1 MLPGPAVPAAAPAG
15 SGGVV
20 LPGAPMLAVQPAAA
34 PGGPPAERRDPPAG
48 PALPDSRPVLLA
60 IPAIGVRARIIALGA
75 NRNGSARVPPLAK
88 PFLVG
93 WFDKGAA
100 PGQRGTADLFG
111 HVDSRFSGPAVFYKL
126 GLLRPGDCV
135 TVTRADHRVAVF
147 RIYSVRMFPKD
158 RFPAARIYAATGRA
172 ELRLVTCGGPF
183 DNRTRDYLDNTVA
196 FARLATVRTS

>member
-1 MLPGPAVPAAAPAG
+1 MLPGPAASASAAG
-15 SGGVV
+15 SSDGAV
-20 LPGAPMLAVQPAAA
+20 LPGAPMLAVQPATA
-34 PGGPPAERRDPPAG
+34 PGDRHAG
-48 PALPDSRPVLLA
+48 PALPYSRPVLLA

-88 PFLVG
+88 PFLVS
-93 WFDKGAA
+93 WFDNGAA

-126 GLLRPGDCV
+126 GLLRPGDSV

-147 RIYSVRMFPKD
+147 RIYSVRMFQKD
-158 RFPAARIYAATGRA
+158 RFPAAWIYGATGRA

-183 DNRTRDYLDNTVA
+183 NSRTRDYLDDTVA
-196 FARLATVRTS
+196 FARLATVGTS